1 MRRRHIR
8 RTGLLIAFEGIDGTG
23 KTTQLPML
31 ADWLRAQGEDV
42 IETREPTDS
51 DYGRRIRELYVN
63 RGACTPEEELDL
75 FLQDRKLH
83 VKEVIRP
90 ALNAGQVV
98 LTDRYYYSTAAYQ
111 GANGLNVQ
119 DILKRNRFAPQPD
132 LVILLTMPP
141 ELSAE
146 RICSRGGQLNT
157 FEQLDSLR
165 RTAEI
170 FASFTDPW
178 IRRIDA
184 SQPVSVVCEQIRHAW
199 NSLSENEPCL

>member
-1 MRRRHIR
+1 MRRRNI

-42 IETREPTDS
+42 VVTREPTDS

-63 RGACTPEEELDL
+63 RGTCTPEEELDL
-75 FLQDRKLH
+75 FIQDRKLH

-90 ALNAGQVV
+90 ALNAGRIV

-111 GANGLNVQ
+111 GANGL
-119 DILKRNRFAPQPD
+119 DAKAILKRNRFAPQPD

-146 RICSRGGQLNT
+146 RIRSRGGQLNA
-157 FEQLDSLR
+157 FEQIEALQR
-165 RTAEI
+165 VATI
-170 FASFTDPW
+170 FASFADPW

-184 SQPVSVVCEQIRHAW
+184 AQPVSVVHEQIQRAW
-199 NSLSENEPCL
+199 NCLSESEPCL